1 MNNSVT
7 KFLNEIKVLDLSG
20 HYSGD
25 LTSMF
30 LSDFGALV
38 FKYINKF
45 DNTNYSENDFWNRNK
60 NIIHIDFDNE
70 LFYKRIK
77 SDLKDANILI
87 HDYQY
92 GSDEYKNIH
101 SLIENNR
108 NENLIVCHISAFP
121 INSELKNELMIDDLV
136 LARAGE
142 MMVLPGHGEG
152 PKYLMHPV
160 TSVGCGINSATAI
173 ITALISNHISSKK
186 IKSINTTLMGGLLL
200 YASNPYQGDKWRDF
214 ASPTGGAPFYSNYKC
229 SDGYLQIACIHS
241 GFVEKAAIAI
251 GIPEILIDPKYD
263 IGGGKP
269 ATGGFRIEDPILR
282 QKLYDDIAKIMI
294 TKTCAEWS
302 EIFEESD
309 VPYAKI
315 NNINEALQ
323 DEQIIHNKLVY
334 RNGENT
340 NIGQFINFD
349 SGANIKNNSK
359 NYERNDFQLPLEG
372 FKALEVTNVIAGPV
386 AGRILANLGVEVIK
400 MEPPGGEI
408 SRPFEVG
415 YFQNLNRNKNAVCIN
430 TKIEKG
436 KSLAQELIKTVDIYV
451 ENMRPGASERVGYGK
466 AALEKLNPTI
476 VQTHIAAYGN
486 DGPYAHRPG
495 LDPIAQSITGL
506 QSIQGGNAAP
516 VFLGMLAPTDFTA
529 GGMAALGTVAGLYNK
544 ITNEIGSIINT
555 NLLAGGILLNG
566 SKINNYLNNKDNVK
580 FINKD
585 QNGISDFNRAYKAS
599 DGWFYIYKNSDD
611 SQELYVKLS
620 SLFNK
625 KIQSVLELELCFE
638 GYKIESII
646 EKLKDSDIHICKV
659 NDPTVDE
666 YDFLLNPVTWDQVID
681 TNDHPSLISLEIAH
695 NMHGFGL
702 DNVDI
707 PNYPKLGEHNF
718 YYLSQLGYS
727 KEDLNKFESEGILNS
742 EA

>member
-173 ITALISNHISSKK
+173 ITALISNHISSK
-186 IKSINTTLMGGLLL
+186 IIISINTTLMGGLLL

-282 QKLYDDIAKIMI
+282 KKLYDDIAKIMI

-315 NNINEALQ
+315 NNINEAIQ

-349 SGANIKNNSK
+349 SGVNIKNNSK

-436 KSLAQELIKTVDIYV
+436 KSIAQELIKTVDIYV

-506 QSIQGGNAAP
+506 QSIQGGNEAP

-544 ITNEIGSIINT
+544 VINNTGFIINT

-566 SKINNYLNNKDNVK
+566 AKINNYLNNKDNVK

-585 QNGISDFNRAYKAS
+585 QNGITNFNRAYRAS
-599 DGWFYIYKNSDD
+599 DGWFYIYKNTDD
-611 SQELYVKLS
+611 LKELYTIFS
-620 SLFNK
+620 MLFNE
-625 KIQSVLELELCFE
+625 KIQSALDLEVCFE
-638 GYKIESII
+638 DHNIESII

-659 NDPTVDE
+659 NDPTIDE
-666 YDFLLNPVTWDQVID
+666 YDFLLNPVTWDHVTD
-681 TNDHPSLISLEIAH
+681 SNDHPSLISLEMAY

-707 PNYPKLGEHNF
+707 PNYPKLGEHNL

-727 KEDLNKFESEGILNS
+727 KEDLYKFESEGILNS
-742 EA
+742 EV